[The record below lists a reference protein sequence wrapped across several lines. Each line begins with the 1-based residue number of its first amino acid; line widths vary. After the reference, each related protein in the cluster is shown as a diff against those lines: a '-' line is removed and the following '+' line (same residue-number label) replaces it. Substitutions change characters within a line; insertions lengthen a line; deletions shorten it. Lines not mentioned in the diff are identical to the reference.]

1 MKTIISNRCPVY
13 TVAYS
18 HRITE
23 STRYAVNQF
32 TATVKERTGAELI
45 AASYDENGTLRGLW
59 SAAGLKLASFS
70 REGGVI
76 ANLYGAGGKRL
87 ARYNAEGTLI
97 EIYNLDDARG
107 KVLAN
112 VRANGT
118 VEALFD
124 MKGKPLADCDAVGAL
139 VAIRHP
145 ASDILTEADEEYAER
160 LALARERLE
169 IVDQMIALEKET
181 LAAITALRETVLAN
195 RAAGREIAIASMG
208 NRPLTK
214 EIYAELPLTGYD
226 VRFDGETLTV
236 RAYADLLLQKAFGA
250 LLETIGEGDAWE
262 LAENYNASAVD
273 SRISTVLPEFKT
285 AEGVLRG
292 VCYCGDENFEICIG
306 GATEA
311 EYRAY
316 VADLTAAGFV
326 TYAEN
331 QIADCLFGTYT
342 IADDK
347 AGGAVVFTM
356 HYPNLNRTQ
365 IVYGPR
371 GYLPSTEPAA
381 MPDAPMQTTLT
392 QPGRLCVY
400 YGNAGASVNGAPG
413 MSYVA
418 QLADGSYIVIDGGP
432 GDGKVIP
439 KIKKKGVWLD
449 QPEVETH
456 DEENLYEF
464 LCEHAPN
471 GEKPRIAAWFIT
483 HPHGDHMGLANRF
496 LQDYAGKVDIELT
509 AFNFPDFDTVFC
521 KNERPIWH
529 KGSAVPFREKM
540 DTLYGAKQLVMHAG
554 QKIFFP
560 GCEVEVLYTQE
571 DYYPCDF
578 HWGNHLS
585 CAFRMKFAD
594 KTVMIL
600 GDCEKTNCQ
609 DIADAYGA
617 ELKSDILQLTH
628 HGFNG
633 ACFDIN
639 KLVDPEIC
647 LWACD
652 GFRFECDVRNLGTA
666 DGYLFNRYLRDRSI
680 KKREHY
686 YSDTTVTLEV

>member
-1 MKTIISNRCPVY
+1 MKTMISNRCPSY

-23 STRYAVNQF
+23 STRSAVTQF
-32 TATVKERTGAELI
+32 VATLKERTGAEL
-45 AASYDENGTLRGLW
+45 ASVSFDENGMLRGIW
-59 SAAGLKLASFS
+59 SASGLKLAGYS
-70 REGGVI
+70 REGAIVD
-76 ANLYGAGGKRL
+76 LYGANGRRL
-87 ARYNAEGTLI
+87 AHYDAEGVLV
-97 EIYNLDDARG
+97 EIYNLEDTRG
-107 KVLAN
+107 KALAAL
-112 VRANGT
+112 RADGT

-124 MKGKPLADCDAVGAL
+124 MRGKPLADCDSAGAL
-139 VAIRHP
+139 AVIRH
-145 ASDILTEADEEYAER
+145 AESDALTEADEEYAER
-160 LALARERLE
+160 LALAEERLQ
-169 IVDQMIALEKET
+169 IAAQMMALAKDVLTEASK
-181 LAAITALRETVLAN
+181 LRETALEN
-195 RAAGREIAIASMG
+195 RAAGREIAIVSMG
-208 NRPLTK
+208 NCPLTK
-214 EIYAELPLTGYD
+214 EVYAGLPLTGYD
-226 VRFDGETLTV
+226 VRFEGETLTV
-236 RAYADLLLQKAFGA
+236 RAYADLLLKRALGA
-250 LLETIGEGDAWE
+250 ILETVTEGESWA
-262 LAENYNASAVD
+262 LAEDYASAAVD
-273 SRISTVLPEFKT
+273 TRISAVLPEFKT
-285 AEGVLRG
+285 DTGVLRG
-292 VCYCGDENFEICIG
+292 VYYCGDENFELCIG

-311 EYRAY
+311 EYCAY
-316 VADLTAAGFV
+316 VAALAAAGFD

-331 QIADCLFGTYT
+331 KIADCLFGTYT
-342 IADDK
+342 VADT
-347 AGGAVVFTM
+347 VVFTM
-356 HYPNLNRTQ
+356 HYPKLNRTQ

-381 MPDAPMQTTLT
+381 MPTEPMQTTFT

-400 YGNAGASVNGAPG
+400 YGNVGASVNGAPG

-418 QLADGSYIVIDGGP
+418 QLADGSFIVIDGGP
-432 GDGKVIP
+432 ADGKVIP
-439 KIKKKGVWLD
+439 KIKKKGVWVD
-449 QPEVETH
+449 QPEVQTH
-456 DEENLYEF
+456 DKEDLYTF

-483 HPHGDHMGLANRF
+483 HPHGDHMNLANCF
-496 LQDYAGKVDIELT
+496 LQDYAGKVDIELA
-509 AFNFPDFDTVFC
+509 AFNFPDFDSVFC
-521 KNERPIWH
+521 KYERPIWH
-529 KGSAVPFREKM
+529 KGCAAPFRERM
-540 DTLYGAKQLVMHAG
+540 DTLYGAKQFVMHAG

-560 GCEVEVLYTQE
+560 GCEIEVLYTQE

-617 ELKSDILQLTH
+617 ELKSDVLQLTH

-639 KLVDPEIC
+639 KLIDPDIC

-652 GFRFECDVRNLGTA
+652 GFRFECDARNLGTTDA
-666 DGYLFNRYLRDRSI
+666 YLFNRYLRDRSI